1 GTGAAD
7 ERLTEAAGSAHD
19 DFQTCVV
26 SDDGR
31 PAARFAMIGRPRLVA
46 LFDGLTGDRPPAP
59 GWRAHGRIDA
69 NGALVRADCAGRA
82 TVFAMRTGP
91 GRTHTRLDDPR
102 RSFPAFVD
110 AVGRRIGCA
119 PLRAR

>member
-1 GTGAAD
+1 M
-7 ERLTEAAGSAHD
+7 GSVRD
-19 DFQTCVV
+19 DFQTCAVAR
-26 SDDGR
+26 DGR
-31 PAARFAMIGRPRLVA
+31 PAARFTMIGRPRLAA
-46 LFDGLTGDRPPAP
+46 LFDGLTGNSPPAP

-69 NGALVRADCAGRA
+69 TGALIRADCGGRV
-82 TVFAMRTGP
+82 TVFAMSTGP

-110 AVGRRIGCA
+110 AVGERIGCA